1 VKPDSVLALNNL
13 AYLYV
18 EHLNQL
24 DRAYELAEKAHTLKP
39 DEAEIADT
47 LGWILYKRGDY
58 EQALALLQESA
69 NKLPEN
75 PEVQFHLGM
84 TSYMMGQADKAR
96 SAFEQALHATAD
108 FPDKSEAQRRLA
120 LLKES
125 SGGKTELPVTEL
137 EALLKRQP
145 NDPIVLNR
153 LAAAYQKQGETAKAA
168 ASYEQ
173 VLKLNPKLLSAN
185 LELAQ
190 LYSGP
195 LPKHDRALEIAKKAR
210 QLAPNDAHVAG
221 LLGRIAFQLD
231 NFSWAYSL
239 LQESVRQLADDP
251 TVLHDYAWAA
261 YSLGKVSQARELMER
276 ALKAAPAPDISED
289 AKSFLRMTAVD
300 ENPKDA
306 AALEPEVQKFVKA
319 NPNYVP
325 ALTARA
331 GIEEQRGE
339 PKAAIAT
346 YSTILQRF
354 PDFAPAQR
362 QLAALYLQNPGGLDE
377 AYDLAVKARKA
388 LPDDPALART
398 LGEISFQKK
407 DFGRALQLLQESG
420 RKNPLDANGLYYLGM
435 SHLQLKQKPQA
446 KEALER
452 ALAAGLQQPLAS
464 EAKRGLAESKAK

>member
-1 VKPDSVLALNNL
+1 
-13 AYLYV
+13 
-18 EHLNQL
+18 
-24 DRAYELAEKAHTLKP
+24 
-39 DEAEIADT
+39 
-47 LGWILYKRGDY
+47 
-58 EQALALLQESA
+58 
-69 NKLPEN
+69 
-75 PEVQFHLGM
+75 
-84 TSYMMGQADKAR
+84 
-96 SAFEQALHATAD
+96 
-108 FPDKSEAQRRLA
+108 
-120 LLKES
+120 
-125 SGGKTELPVTEL
+125 
-137 EALLKRQP
+137 
-145 NDPIVLNR
+145 LNR
-153 LAAAYQKQGETAKAA
+153 LAAAYEKQGETAKAA

-221 LLGRIAFQLD
+221 VLGRIAFQLD

-251 TVLHDYAWAA
+251 TVLHDCAWAA

-276 ALKAAPAPDISED
+276 ALKATPAPDISED

-306 AALEPEVQKFVKA
+306 AALEPEVQKFLKA

-325 ALTARA
+325 ALTVRA

-339 PKAAIAT
+339 AKAAIAT
-346 YSTILQRF
+346 YSAILQRF
-354 PDFAPAQR
+354 PDFAPAQK
-362 QLAALYLQNPGGLDE
+362 QLAALYLEDPGALDQ

-388 LPDDPALART
+388 LPDDPVLART

-407 DFGRALQLLQESG
+407 DYGRALQLLQESG
-420 RKNPLDANGLYYLGM
+420 RKNPLDAKGLYYLGT
-435 SHLQLKQKPQA
+435 SHLQLKHEPQA

-452 ALAAGLQQPLAS
+452 ALAAGLEEPLAS
-464 EAKRGLAESKAK
+464 EAKRGLADSKAK

>member
-1 VKPDSVLALNNL
+1 MLC
-13 AYLYV
+13 
-18 EHLNQL
+18 HLIGHS
-24 DRAYELAEKAHTLKP
+24 DPPRSP
-39 DEAEIADT
+39 S
-47 LGWILYKRGDY
+47 
-58 EQALALLQESA
+58 EQALPTPPASPH
-69 NKLPEN
+69 K
-75 PEVQFHLGM
+75 G
-84 TSYMMGQADKAR
+84 D
-96 SAFEQALHATAD
+96 
-108 FPDKSEAQRRLA
+108 AQRQLV

-125 SGGKTELPVTEL
+125 PGGKTELPVTEL
-137 EALLKRQP
+137 EALLKRRP

-153 LAAAYQKQGETAKAA
+153 LAAAYEKQGETAKAA
-168 ASYEQ
+168 ASYEE

-221 LLGRIAFQLD
+221 VLGRIAFQLD

-276 ALKAAPAPDISED
+276 ALKASPAPDISED
-289 AKSFLRMTAVD
+289 AKAFLRMSAVD

-306 AALEPEVQKFVKA
+306 AALEPEVQKFLKA

-325 ALTARA
+325 ALTVRA

-346 YSTILQRF
+346 YSAILQR
-354 PDFAPAQR
+354 
-362 QLAALYLQNPGGLDE
+362 
-377 AYDLAVKARKA
+377 
-388 LPDDPALART
+388 
-398 LGEISFQKK
+398 
-407 DFGRALQLLQESG
+407 
-420 RKNPLDANGLYYLGM
+420 
-435 SHLQLKQKPQA
+435 
-446 KEALER
+446 
-452 ALAAGLQQPLAS
+452 
-464 EAKRGLAESKAK
+464 

>member
-1 VKPDSVLALNNL
+1 
-13 AYLYV
+13 
-18 EHLNQL
+18 
-24 DRAYELAEKAHTLKP
+24 
-39 DEAEIADT
+39 
-47 LGWILYKRGDY
+47 
-58 EQALALLQESA
+58 
-69 NKLPEN
+69 
-75 PEVQFHLGM
+75 
-84 TSYMMGQADKAR
+84 
-96 SAFEQALHATAD
+96 
-108 FPDKSEAQRRLA
+108 
-120 LLKES
+120 
-125 SGGKTELPVTEL
+125 
-137 EALLKRQP
+137 
-145 NDPIVLNR
+145 
-153 LAAAYQKQGETAKAA
+153 
-168 ASYEQ
+168 
-173 VLKLNPKLLSAN
+173 
-185 LELAQ
+185 
-190 LYSGP
+190 
-195 LPKHDRALEIAKKAR
+195 
-210 QLAPNDAHVAG
+210 VAG
-221 LLGRIAFQLD
+221 VLGRIAFQLD

-306 AALEPEVQKFVKA
+306 AALEPEVQKFLKA

-325 ALTARA
+325 ALTVRA

-346 YSTILQRF
+346 YSAILQRF
-354 PDFAPAQR
+354 PDFAPAQK
-362 QLAALYLQNPGGLDE
+362 QLAALYLQNPGSLDE

-388 LPDDPALART
+388 LPDDPGLART

-407 DFGRALQLLQESG
+407 DYGRALQLLQESG

-452 ALAAGLQQPLAS
+452 ALAAGLQEPLAS
-464 EAKRGLAESKAK
+464 EAERGLAESKAK

>member
-1 VKPDSVLALNNL
+1 
-13 AYLYV
+13 
-18 EHLNQL
+18 
-24 DRAYELAEKAHTLKP
+24 
-39 DEAEIADT
+39 
-47 LGWILYKRGDY
+47 
-58 EQALALLQESA
+58 
-69 NKLPEN
+69 
-75 PEVQFHLGM
+75 M
-84 TSYMMGQADKAR
+84 
-96 SAFEQALHATAD
+96 
-108 FPDKSEAQRRLA
+108 
-120 LLKES
+120 
-125 SGGKTELPVTEL
+125 
-137 EALLKRQP
+137 
-145 NDPIVLNR
+145 
-153 LAAAYQKQGETAKAA
+153 
-168 ASYEQ
+168 
-173 VLKLNPKLLSAN
+173 LKLNPKLLSAN

-221 LLGRIAFQLD
+221 VLGRIAFQLD

-306 AALEPEVQKFVKA
+306 AALEPEVQKFLKA
-319 NPNYVP
+319 NPNHVP
-325 ALTARA
+325 ALTVRA

-346 YSTILQRF
+346 YSAILQRF
-354 PDFAPAQR
+354 PDFAPAQK

-388 LPDDPALART
+388 LPDDPGLART

-407 DFGRALQLLQESG
+407 DYGRALQLLQESG
-420 RKNPLDANGLYYLGM
+420 RKNPLDAAGLYYLGV
-435 SHLQLKQKPQA
+435 SHLELKQKPQA
-446 KEALER
+446 TQDLER
-452 ALAAGLQQPLAS
+452 ALAAGLQEPFASDARRLLA
-464 EAKRGLAESKAK
+464 EAKTQ